1 MENKNEISTIVLESG
16 LGNPQ
21 ADFIISKFKPL
32 FEDAE
37 KLINDSKN
45 IVVTDVGQSEQ
56 MAKAR
61 NARRALQTIRISADN
76 TRKELKE
83 DVTKYGR
90 VVQGIYNLIE
100 EAIVPAEKYLEK
112 QEKFAIL
119 LAEEKAKNLK
129 LHRISEISKY
139 VSSEDLEVYNFDI
152 MTEETFVRLLTTTK
166 ALFEAEKEK
175 EVLQLAL
182 IEKARVEKEAEDKRV
197 REENEALR
205 KEKEE
210 NVKREASEKAE
221 REAKELKI
229 QLGLNEE
236 KKKQD
241 DEKKKIEDAHKKE
254 LDAQRIAKEKVEAEL
269 KRKQDEEKKEQTL
282 RDNLEKEKQEK
293 ERQANL
299 APEKEKLFAYSE
311 SIRTLQSPEGLSKT
325 GLKIVALAQA
335 GLLAISQQVKE
346 NMKDL

>member
-1 MENKNEISTIVLESG
+1 L
-16 LGNPQ
+16 
-21 ADFIISKFKPL
+21 PL
-32 FEDAE
+32 FNEAK
-37 KLINDSKN
+37 KLIGESEG
-45 IVVTDVGQSEQ
+45 IVVTDVSQSAE
-56 MAKAR
+56 MTLAR
-61 NARRALQTIRISADN
+61 DKRRALKEIRINADK

-83 DVTKYGR
+83 DGVKYGK

-100 EAIVPAEKYLEK
+100 EAISPVEEYLEK

-139 VSSEDLEVYNFDI
+139 VLPEDLGVYNFDI
-152 MTEETFVRLLTTTK
+152 MTEETFVKLLATTK

-182 IEKARVEKEAEDKRV
+182 IEKARVEKEAEDVRV

-205 KEKEE
+205 KEK
-210 NVKREASEKAE
+210 VE
-221 REAKELKI
+221 REAKDLA
-229 QLGLNEE
+229 E

-241 DEKKKIEDAHKKE
+241 DEKKKVEDTHKKE
-254 LDAQRIAKEKVEAEL
+254 LEVQHIAREKVEAEL
-269 KRKQDEEKKEQTL
+269 KRKQDEEKEDQVL
-282 RDNLEKEKQEK
+282 RDSIEKEKQEK
-293 ERQANL
+293 ERQAKL

-311 SIRTLQSPEGLSKT
+311 SIRTLQTPEGLSKT

>member
-32 FEDAE
+32 FEDARN
-37 KLINDSKN
+37 LIEDSKN

-56 MAKAR
+56 MTKAR
-61 NARRALQTIRISADN
+61 NARRALQAIRINADN

-119 LAEEKAKNLK
+119 LAEEKAKNLR
-129 LHRISEISKY
+129 LNRINEISKY

-182 IEKARVEKEAEDKRV
+182 IEKERVEKEAEDVRV
-197 REENEALR
+197 RAENEALR

-210 NVKREASEKAE
+210 NVKREAD
-221 REAKELKI
+221 
-229 QLGLNEE
+229 E

-254 LDAQRIAKEKVEAEL
+254 LDVQHIAREKVEAEL
-269 KRKQDEEKKEQTL
+269 KSKQDEEKKEQGL
-282 RDNLEKEKQEK
+282 REDIEKEKQEK
-293 ERQANL
+293 ERQAKL

-335 GLLAISQQVKE
+335 ALLAVSQQVKE

>member
-1 MENKNEISTIVLESG
+1 MENQNKEISTVVLESG

-21 ADFIISKFKPL
+21 ADFIVSKFLPL
-32 FEDAE
+32 FNEAK
-37 KLINDSKN
+37 KLIGESEG
-45 IVVTDVGQSEQ
+45 IVVTDVSQSAE
-56 MAKAR
+56 MTLAR
-61 NARRALQTIRISADN
+61 DKRRALKEIRINADK

-83 DVTKYGR
+83 DGVKYGK

-100 EAIVPAEKYLEK
+100 EAISPVEEYLEK

-139 VSSEDLEVYNFDI
+139 VLPEDLGVYNFDI
-152 MTEETFVRLLTTTK
+152 MTEETFVKLLTTTK

-182 IEKARVEKEAEDKRV
+182 IEKARVEKEAEDVRV

-205 KEKEE
+205 KEK
-210 NVKREASEKAE
+210 VE
-221 REAKELKI
+221 REAKDLA
-229 QLGLNEE
+229 E

-241 DEKKKIEDAHKKE
+241 DEKKKVEDTHKKE
-254 LDAQRIAKEKVEAEL
+254 LEVQHIAREKVEAEL
-269 KRKQDEEKKEQTL
+269 KRKQDEEKEDQVL
-282 RDNLEKEKQEK
+282 RDSIEKEKQEK
-293 ERQANL
+293 ERQAKL

-311 SIRTLQSPEGLSKT
+311 SIRTLQTPEGLSKT

>member
-1 MENKNEISTIVLESG
+1 MENQNKEISTVVLESG

-21 ADFIISKFKPL
+21 ADFIVSKFLPL
-32 FEDAE
+32 FNEAK
-37 KLINDSKN
+37 KLIGESEG
-45 IVVTDVGQSEQ
+45 IVVTDVSQSAE
-56 MAKAR
+56 MTLAR
-61 NARRALQTIRISADN
+61 DKRRALKEIRINADK

-83 DVTKYGR
+83 DGVKYGK

-100 EAIVPAEKYLEK
+100 EAISPVEEYLEK

-139 VSSEDLEVYNFDI
+139 VLPEDLGVYNFDI
-152 MTEETFVRLLTTTK
+152 MTEETFVKLLATTK

-182 IEKARVEKEAEDKRV
+182 IEKARVEKEAEDVRV

-205 KEKEE
+205 KEK
-210 NVKREASEKAE
+210 VE
-221 REAKELKI
+221 REAKDLA
-229 QLGLNEE
+229 E

-241 DEKKKIEDAHKKE
+241 DEKKKVEDTHKKE
-254 LDAQRIAKEKVEAEL
+254 LEVQHIAREKVEAEL
-269 KRKQDEEKKEQTL
+269 KRKQDEEKEDQVL
-282 RDNLEKEKQEK
+282 RDSIEKEKQEK
-293 ERQANL
+293 ERQAKL

-311 SIRTLQSPEGLSKT
+311 SIRTLQTPEGLSKT